1 MHRARGRGS
10 ISGGTPS
17 QSRGNAC
24 VWASLVRAGSM
35 WVGQGPQPCNT
46 HTASSHA
53 FLRTLD
59 KAKLIMCIME
69 RRNLL
74 ISFNSAV
81 FDALW
86 RPVNT
91 RCSAFNHW

>member
-1 MHRARGRGS
+1 MVVYTQSAGPAS
-10 ISGGTPS
+10 VSGGTPS

-59 KAKLIMCIME
+59 NAKHITCIME
-69 RRNLL
+69 SGNPL
-74 ISFNSAV
+74 ISFNSAWFV
-81 FDALW
+81 TL
-86 RPVNT
+86 
-91 RCSAFNHW
+91 